1 MVPGLRTVTRS
12 VFFEPREVGAATR
25 ESSSLTEIAEEWK
38 TSSDGSP
45 KRGITETLAVLPP
58 GMTIR

>member
-1 MVPGLRTVTRS
+1 MCRALRTVTRS
-12 VFFEPREVGAATR
+12 VFLEPGLARDATR
-25 ESSSLTEIAEEWK
+25 RSSSLTEIAEEVK

-45 KRGITETLAVLPP
+45 KRGITEIFAVLPP